1 MGKWEKVRLGDVG
14 SYVNGFAF
22 KPEDWSSQGLPI
34 IRIQNLTESRNEV
47 NYYAKSDKNKYEIND
62 GDVLISWSASLG
74 VYQWS
79 KGRALLNQHIF
90 KVVFDKLEI
99 NKKYFIHVITHL
111 LKDMSKE
118 THGSTMKHITKSRFD
133 NMQIPLPHL
142 EIQQKIAATLDTA
155 ATLLKLRQQQL
166 AELEALIQSVFYQM
180 FGDPVRNEKGW
191 ESGTLSKHLSIV
203 AGYAF
208 KSTGF
213 IEKGIPVLKIGNINT
228 GVFKKLNLV
237 YWEEDTALKRY
248 LLYPGDLVISLTG
261 TVGKDDY
268 ANVCI
273 LGGDFE
279 CYYLN
284 QRNAKL
290 VLGKSLDK
298 FYLSYYFKDPAI
310 KGKLTGISR
319 GIRQA
324 NISNSDILSLKILL
338 PPLSLQNQFAAIVQK
353 IDQQKALVQQSIDE
367 TQTLFDSLMSQ
378 YFD

>member
-22 KPEDWSSQGLPI
+22 KPEDWSIQGLPI

-90 KVVFDKLEI
+90 KVIFDKLEI

-133 NMQIPLPHL
+133 NMKIPFPPL

-155 ATLLKLRQQQL
+155 AALLKLRQQQL

-191 ESGTLSKHLSIV
+191 DYVKLSNLGTLNRGMSKHRPRNDPKLLNGEYPLIQTGDV
-203 AGYAF
+203 ANADFEIKEYSQSYSELGLKQSKMWSKGTLCITIAANIA
-208 KSTGF
+208 KTAIMGF
-213 IEKGIPVLKIGNINT
+213 DACFPDSVVGFNANEKTNNIFIYCWFGFFQKILEEQAPESAQKNINLRI
-228 GVFKKLNLV
+228 LN
-237 YWEEDTALKRY
+237 
-248 LLYPGDLVISLTG
+248 DLDVI
-261 TVGKDDY
+261 
-268 ANVCI
+268 
-273 LGGDFE
+273 
-279 CYYLN
+279 
-284 QRNAKL
+284 
-290 VLGKSLDK
+290 
-298 FYLSYYFKDPAI
+298 
-310 KGKLTGISR
+310 
-319 GIRQA
+319 
-324 NISNSDILSLKILL
+324 L
-338 PPLSLQNQFAAIVQK
+338 PPKELQTQFAAIVQK
-353 IDQQKALVQQSIDE
+353 IEQQKALVQQSIDE